1 MAARTTV
8 RFGRSFQITVVLLL
22 LQADFGQLCNSSPAA
37 HTRKDHVKYPQQQNI
52 GCALLKS
59 PLSLR
64 GETSFLYH
72 LNPLR

>member
-8 RFGRSFQITVVLLL
+8 RFGWSFSNYGCVLMF
-22 LQADFGQLCNSSPAA
+22 QADFGQLCNSSPAA